1 LPGETDL
8 AETAEHLIKPGQT
21 AGGFRDVSQKL
32 IYFLIYNSLR
42 SQTAATWPNLLVAQ
56 TRPAVRFAVAFS
68 PPAAGG
74 FFVLTKS
81 NNRENF

>member
-1 LPGETDL
+1 VVQAQSSRINPKQIFFKKISPPMKG
-8 AETAEHLIKPGQT
+8 
-21 AGGFRDVSQKL
+21 
-32 IYFLIYNSLR
+32 
-42 SQTAATWPNLLVAQ
+42 NLLVAQ
-56 TRPAVRFAVAFS
+56 TSPAVRFAVAFS